1 MRPRTRSLGAVAT
14 LAAAALLAGCGGDS
28 TEAAATTDTVAT
40 TVPEAVTMTTGTNTA
55 PATTTTAGPTTITI
69 VVENAAP
76 AGGIKRATVAKGD
89 NVVLVVHSDVADE
102 IHLHGYNLSTDV
114 RCRGRRAHPLRG
126 HGSGP
131 VRGRARAARRADRR
145 PHRHA
150 VGAAEYSTYQGVG
163 FVGKAY

>member
-1 MRPRTRSLGAVAT
+1 MIVQVSTRPRARSLGAVAT

-28 TEAAATTDTVAT
+28 NEAAATTDTVAT

-114 RCRGRRAHPLRG
+114 
-126 HGSGP
+126 
-131 VRGRARAARRADRR
+131 AA
-145 PHRHA
+145 
-150 VGAAEYSTYQGVG
+150 GGVG
-163 FVGKAY
+163 RIRFVATVPGRFEAELEQRGVQIADLTVTP